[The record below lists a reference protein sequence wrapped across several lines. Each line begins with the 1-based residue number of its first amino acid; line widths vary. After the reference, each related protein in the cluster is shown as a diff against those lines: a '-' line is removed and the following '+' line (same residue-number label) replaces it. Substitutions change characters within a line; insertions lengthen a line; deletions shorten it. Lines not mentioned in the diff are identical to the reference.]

1 MFMTKVY
8 DEEENMRFGNGTLYQ
23 TMSNLS
29 AIILRKEHFP
39 NGANIILLSLK
50 NKQDECREEKIK
62 PMSGNFSSKYGPRK
76 DVSLAEVS
84 NKSIK

>member
-1 MFMTKVY
+1 MTKVY

-29 AIILRKEHFP
+29 AIILKKEHFP

-62 PMSGNFSSKYGPRK
+62 PVSGNFFNKYGTRK
-76 DVSLAEVS
+76 NVSSA
-84 NKSIK
+84 